1 MIAVVGNTRAHSA
14 FHNSTFILAIT
25 APSMRPDASHQ
36 PSACPVYRF
45 VSAGVHRC
53 SGGLTSGSDG
63 HRRRFPRIRGVRSS
77 GVCSASGASTYS
89 AASGLI
95 RTPTVLATPSV
106 SAPFH
111 LQPRRVRSNCR
122 VSPAGR
128 FERYFCGQF
137 SVCLFRIRGREPR
150 SIFPLAKVGLTVQRK
165 TGRRIYCINF
175 YQSPPYRSY

>member
-1 MIAVVGNTRAHSA
+1 MIAVVGKTRAHSA

-36 PSACPVYRF
+36 PSAGPVYRF

-63 HRRRFPRIRGVRSS
+63 HRRRLPRIRGVRSS
-77 GVCSASGASTYS
+77 GVFSASGASTYS
-89 AASGLI
+89 AAFALN

-122 VSPAGR
+122 VSPTGR
-128 FERYFCGQF
+128 FELSFCGQF

-165 TGRRIYCINF
+165 IYLSDLLHKFLSI
-175 YQSPPYRSY
+175 STL

>member
-1 MIAVVGNTRAHSA
+1 MIAVLGKTRAHFA
-14 FHNSTFILAIT
+14 FRNSTFILAIT

-36 PSACPVYRF
+36 PSACPIYRF

-63 HRRRFPRIRGVRSS
+63 YRRRLPRIRGVQSS
-77 GVCSASGASTYS
+77 GVCSASGPSTYS

-95 RTPTVLATPSV
+95 CTPTVLATPSV

-111 LQPRRVRSNCR
+111 LQPRRVRSHCR
-122 VSPAGR
+122 VSPAKR

-165 TGRRIYCINF
+165 IYLTDFFINF
-175 YQSPPYRSY
+175 YQSPPCR

>member
-1 MIAVVGNTRAHSA
+1 MIAVVGKTRAHSA

-36 PSACPVYRF
+36 PSASPVYRF

-53 SGGLTSGSDG
+53 SGGLPPGSDG
-63 HRRRFPRIRGVRSS
+63 HRRLPRIRGVRSS

-95 RTPTVLATPSV
+95 RISTVLATPSV
-106 SAPFH
+106 SVPLN

-165 TGRRIYCINF
+165 TG
-175 YQSPPYRSY
+175 PPGLSA

>member
-1 MIAVVGNTRAHSA
+1 MIAIVGKARAHSA
-14 FHNSTFILAIT
+14 FRNSTFILAII

-36 PSACPVYRF
+36 PSASPVYRF

-53 SGGLTSGSDG
+53 SGGLTSGRDG
-63 HRRRFPRIRGVRSS
+63 HRRLPRIRGVRSS

-89 AASGLI
+89 AASGLN

-106 SAPFH
+106 SVPLN
-111 LQPRRVRSNCR
+111 LQPQRVRSNCR
-122 VSPAGR
+122 VSPTGR
-128 FERYFCGQF
+128 FKRYFCGQF
-137 SVCLFRIRGREPR
+137 SVCLFRIRGREPG

-165 TGRRIYCINF
+165 TSRRIYCINF

>member
-1 MIAVVGNTRAHSA
+1 MIAVVGKTRAHSA

-36 PSACPVYRF
+36 PSASPVYRF

-53 SGGLTSGSDG
+53 SGGLTVGSDG
-63 HRRRFPRIRGVRSS
+63 HRHLPRNRNVRSS
-77 GVCSASGASTYS
+77 GVCSASGASSYS
-89 AASGLI
+89 AAPGLNRI
-95 RTPTVLATPSV
+95 STVLATPSYPQ
-106 SAPFH
+106 PFH

-122 VSPAGR
+122 VSPARR
-128 FERYFCGQF
+128 FELYFCGQF

-165 TGRRIYCINF
+165 IYLTDFFINF

>member
-1 MIAVVGNTRAHSA
+1 MIAIVGKTRAHSA

-25 APSMRPDASHQ
+25 ALSMRPDASHQ
-36 PSACPVYRF
+36 PSASPVYRF

-53 SGGLTSGSDG
+53 SGGQTSGSDG
-63 HRRRFPRIRGVRSS
+63 HRRLPRIRGVRSS
-77 GVCSASGASTYS
+77 GVCSVSGANTYS
-89 AASGLI
+89 AASCLI

-106 SAPFH
+106 SVPLN
-111 LQPRRVRSNCR
+111 LQPRRVRSHCR

-128 FERYFCGQF
+128 FELYFCGQF

-165 TGRRIYCINF
+165 TG
-175 YQSPPYRSY
+175 PPGLSS

>member
-1 MIAVVGNTRAHSA
+1 MIAVVGKTRAHSA

-36 PSACPVYRF
+36 PSASPVYRF

-53 SGGLTSGSDG
+53 PGGLTSGSDG
-63 HRRRFPRIRGVRSS
+63 HRRCLPRIRGVRSS

-111 LQPRRVRSNCR
+111 LQPRRVRSHSQ
-122 VSPAGR
+122 VSPTGR
-128 FERYFCGQF
+128 FKRYFCGQF
-137 SVCLFRIRGREPR
+137 SICLFRIWGCDPR
-150 SIFPLAKVGLTVQRK
+150 LIFPVAKVGLTVHRK
-165 TGRRIYCINF
+165 T
-175 YQSPPYRSY
+175 SPPGLSA

>member
-14 FHNSTFILAIT
+14 FRKLTFILAIT
-25 APSMRPDASHQ
+25 APSIKPDASHQ
-36 PSACPVYRF
+36 PSASPVYRF

-63 HRRRFPRIRGVRSS
+63 HRRRLPRIRGVRSS

-111 LQPRRVRSNCR
+111 LQPRRVRSCSR
-122 VSPAGR
+122 VSPA
-128 FERYFCGQF
+128 CGPSGFPAVSFLLPF
-137 SVCLFRIRGREPR
+137 SVFG
-150 SIFPLAKVGLTVQRK
+150 V
-165 TGRRIYCINF
+165 
-175 YQSPPYRSY
+175 

>member
-1 MIAVVGNTRAHSA
+1 MITVVGKTRAHSA

-36 PSACPVYRF
+36 PSASPVYRF

-53 SGGLTSGSDG
+53 SGGLTVGSDG
-63 HRRRFPRIRGVRSS
+63 HRRRLPRIRGIRSS

-89 AASGLI
+89 TASGLI

-111 LQPRRVRSNCR
+111 LQPRRGRSRSR
-122 VSPAGR
+122 VSQAGR
-128 FERYFCGQF
+128 FELYFCGQF

-150 SIFPLAKVGLTVQRK
+150 SIFPFAKVGLTVQRK
-165 TGRRIYCINF
+165 IYLTDLANAPF
-175 YQSPPYRSY
+175 RLHSA